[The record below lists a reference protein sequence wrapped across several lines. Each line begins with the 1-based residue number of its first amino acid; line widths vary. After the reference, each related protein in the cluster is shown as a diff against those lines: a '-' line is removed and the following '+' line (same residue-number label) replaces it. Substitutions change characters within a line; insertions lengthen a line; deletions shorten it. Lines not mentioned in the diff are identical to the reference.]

1 MNRRKFLAVS
11 GAGLLTAGGVAHA
24 ASPSSVRT
32 TTARL
37 SYEQLNDYVPQSL
50 AVCTP
55 SEAGYI
61 GVLEM
66 SPADAIAAF
75 KRRGFSEY
83 YLSYLHAYE
92 RDDGIIYERGNLVRL
107 SDDGDW
113 QLHARLFPRDGRTEV
128 RGHWEPSVRN
138 RPRAHVAGDDV
149 DHEKGKTMIRAE
161 FDVIDEPFS
170 GDLSMDDRCG

>member
-1 MNRRKFLAVS
+1 MPDCLRPAGRPRRVTVVGS
-11 GAGLLTAGGVAHA
+11 NDDGASL
-24 ASPSSVRT
+24 
-32 TTARL
+32 
-37 SYEQLNDYVPQSL
+37 YEQLNDYVPQSL